1 MTSTVVTERRDR
13 RRRLV
18 MALLPVVVFA
28 GLAVLFAIGLTR
40 DDPSRVPSVLIGK
53 PAPQF
58 ELPPL
63 EGLTR
68 QGVPVPGFATAD
80 LAQGHVTLVNIWA
93 SWCAPCREEHPH
105 LMTLSQIEGVH
116 LVGINYKDTP
126 ENARRFLGALG
137 LPYSAVGVDRSGRT
151 FVDWGAYGVP
161 ETFLV
166 DGQGIIRYKY
176 IGPITPR
183 ALDETLRPKIRE
195 LQQEGVE

>member
-1 MTSTVVTERRDR
+1 MTSTVVNEGREQ

-53 PAPQF
+53 LAPQF

-176 IGPITPR
+176 IGPITPK
-183 ALDETLRPKIRE
+183 ALNETLLPRIRE
-195 LQQEGVE
+195 LQQEGAE